1 MRLPAD
7 VPASRREVPRR
18 PDEVRRR
25 AALRALL
32 VAPLVPLALPSS
44 ARATDYASAAEV
56 FAAVD
61 RLEAEVALR
70 LRALAEASP
79 GSKAFATSVLADH
92 ERQRRARARL
102 RKRLGLPGA
111 EEVRAEAAELV
122 SLEALRAAQ
131 EALVHAHAEG
141 LPALGDSHAVDVM
154 AAHLVELSR
163 HLAVVDLWLEAEGDR
178 G

>member
-1 MRLPAD
+1 VTLSA
-7 VPASRREVPRR
+7 EVLGMGRAKPPR
-18 PDEVRRR
+18 PDGVRRR
-25 AALRALL
+25 TALRALL
-32 VAPLVPLALPSS
+32 VAPLAPLALPTS

-56 FAAVD
+56 LAAVD

-79 GSKAFATSVLADH
+79 GAKAFATSVLADH

-102 RKRLGLPGA
+102 RKRLGLAHA
-111 EEVRAEAAELV
+111 EDVRAEATDLV
-122 SLEALRAAQ
+122 SLEALRTAQ

-141 LPALGDSHAVDVM
+141 LPALGDSFAVDVM

-163 HLAVVDLWLEAEGDR
+163 HLAVIDLWLEAEADR